1 MTSPIEML
9 LWAPNRE
16 TFANTMAGLTLP
28 GGRHIAWLATAEAPG
43 AVLETSSIRTL
54 DVIACDEIGPII
66 KKSGNGDALEDPT
79 AENPVVPLFDANGQE
94 TGLLT
99 FIPGYHVNMVATGW
113 LAATLTAGMPAEGDI
128 FTRTRILE
136 LLGTM
141 NWQPSEVGEPAG
153 YVGTSG
159 VKIFDPNI
167 INQRARR
174 WALEM
179 S

>member
-1 MTSPIEML
+1 MSASIEML
-9 LWAPNRE
+9 LWAPDRE
-16 TFANTMAGLTLP
+16 TFAATMAGLTLP
-28 GGRHIAWLATAEAPG
+28 GGQHIAWMATEDEPG
-43 AVLETSSIRTL
+43 PTPTSSIRTL
-54 DVIACDEIGPII
+54 EVILCDEIGEVVKTPPVLDEE
-66 KKSGNGDALEDPT
+66 GDIVTPA
-79 AENPVVPLFDANGQE
+79 VIV
-94 TGLLT
+94 
-99 FIPGYHVNMVATGW
+99 PGYHVNMVATGW
-113 LAATLTAGMPAEGDI
+113 LAEMLTVGLPQEGTI
-128 FTRTRILE
+128 FTRTRILD

>member
-1 MTSPIEML
+1 MSTAPIEML
-9 LWAPNRE
+9 LWALTRE
-16 TFANTMAGLTLP
+16 IFANTMAGLTLP
-28 GGRHIAWLATAEAPG
+28 GGQHIAWLATEDEPG
-43 AVLETSSIRTL
+43 PTPTSSIRTL
-54 DVIACDEIGPII
+54 DVILCDEISEVVKTPAVLDEE
-66 KKSGNGDALEDPT
+66 GNIVTPA
-79 AENPVVPLFDANGQE
+79 VIV
-94 TGLLT
+94 
-99 FIPGYHVNMVATGW
+99 PGYHVNMVATGW
-113 LAATLTAGMPAEGDI
+113 LAELLTAGMPAEGDI
-128 FTRTRILE
+128 FTRTRILS

>member
-1 MTSPIEML
+1 MTASIEML
-9 LWAPNRE
+9 LWAPDRE

-28 GGRHIAWLATAEAPG
+28 GGQHIAWLATEDEPG
-43 AVLETSSIRTL
+43 PTPASSIRTL
-54 DVIACDEIGPII
+54 DVILCDEIGEVVKTPAVLDEE
-66 KKSGNGDALEDPT
+66 GN
-79 AENPVVPLFDANGQE
+79 VVTPAV
-94 TGLLT
+94 
-99 FIPGYHVNMVATGW
+99 IVPGYHVNMVATGW
-113 LAATLTAGMPAEGDI
+113 LAEMLTAGMPAEGDI

-153 YVGTSG
+153 YAGTRG

-174 WALEM
+174 WALPWL
-179 S
+179 

>member
-1 MTSPIEML
+1 MSAPIEML
-9 LWAPNRE
+9 LWALTRE
-16 TFANTMAGLTLP
+16 IFANTMAGLTLP
-28 GGRHIAWLATAEAPG
+28 GGQHIAWLATEEAPG
-43 AVLETSSIRTL
+43 AVPETSSIRTL
-54 DVIACDEIGPII
+54 EVILCDEIGEVV
-66 KKSGNGDALEDPT
+66 KTTLDEEGNEITPA
-79 AENPVVPLFDANGQE
+79 VVV
-94 TGLLT
+94 
-99 FIPGYHVNMVATGW
+99 PGYHANLVATGW
-113 LAATLTAGMPAEGDI
+113 LADMLTAGMPTEGDI
-128 FTRTRILE
+128 FTRTRILS